1 MPSQRVWVPVQIE
14 VCVDHVHKPHPQLGS
29 WFAFTSGDGN
39 PSASVHRALQS
50 ILNWLQSILSR
61 GCTLLDG
68 ITPLRRRLGSC
79 QSFTLRSCGQ
89 WWFSMDSCKLRSFSM
104 DSMVV

>member
-1 MPSQRVWVPVQIE
+1 MYALPESLGACANGSVRG
-14 VCVDHVHKPHPQLGS
+14 PHPQLGS
-29 WFAFTSGDGN
+29 WFAFSGDGN
-39 PSASVHRALQS
+39 PFTSVHRVLQS
-50 ILNWLQSILSR
+50 ISYWLQRILSR